1 MEVLFVSH
9 KYPPSTGGM
18 EKQSYELITGMQKC
32 AVVHKI
38 VHTGSESYL
47 QFFRRLNDRILK
59 AIHCHP
65 NISIIHFNDGLIAA
79 LSLWHSGYCHI
90 KRVVTVHGLDVVF
103 PLPLYQRFILK
114 RFNRFDH
121 IIAVSDAT
129 AQAII
134 ARGVKK
140 NKVSV
145 VANGIDH
152 DLSVSF
158 PQESW
163 SKLLQKYNLPTN
175 KKILVTLGR
184 PVKRKGFSWFIRE
197 VLPSLPED
205 TVLLMAGP
213 FQEQPNEQER
223 WLRRLPKSW
232 QHLAMLFL
240 GYPSDQVELRTLLR
254 DNRFENRLKH
264 LGKLP
269 LEDLKI
275 LLSHAH
281 AFLMPNI
288 KIEGDMEGFG
298 LVCLEASMCGTLVL
312 ASDIE
317 GITDAIIHQKNG
329 LQVAHE
335 NAEAWTNTIAEVLA
349 SEASYRERRE
359 DFRAF
364 TLANFSWD
372 KMVYGYANL
381 FRSISRPIS
390 PS

>member
-9 KYPPSTGGM
+9 KFPPSTGGM
-18 EKQSYELITGMQKC
+18 EKQSYELINGMQKC

-38 VHTGSESYL
+38 VHTGEETYL

-79 LSLWHSGYCHI
+79 LSLWHSGYSHI

-103 PLPLYQRFILK
+103 PLPLYQRFILRK
-114 RFNRFDH
+114 FNRFDH

-129 AQAII
+129 AQAIV
-134 ARGVKK
+134 ARGVDKH
-140 NKVSV
+140 KVSV

-152 DLSVSF
+152 DLSNTF
-158 PQESW
+158 PQDSW
-163 SKLLQKYNLPTN
+163 KKLLQKYNLPTD
-175 KKILVTLGR
+175 KKVLVTLGR

-197 VLPSLPED
+197 VLPSLPDD
-205 TVLLMAGP
+205 TLMLMAGP
-213 FQEQPNEQER
+213 FQQEPNNQER
-223 WLRRLPKSW
+223 WLSRLPKSW
-232 QHLAMLFL
+232 QHLCMLFL
-240 GYPSDQVELRTLLR
+240 GFPSDQVELRELLR
-254 DNRFENRLKH
+254 DDRFANRLRH

-269 LEDLKI
+269 LDDLKI
-275 LLSHAH
+275 LLSHAT

-335 NAEAWTNTIAEVLA
+335 NAAAWRNTINEVLA
-349 SEASYRERRE
+349 GELSYMERRE
-359 DFRAF
+359 AFRAF
-364 TLANFSWD
+364 TLANFSWE
-372 KMVYGYANL
+372 KMVHGYANL
-381 FRSISRPIS
+381 FQSISQQS
-390 PS
+390 PAS

>member
-1 MEVLFVSH
+1 
-9 KYPPSTGGM
+9 M

-32 AVVHKI
+32 AIVHKI
-38 VHTGSESYL
+38 VHTGDESYL

-65 NISIIHFNDGLIAA
+65 NIAIIHFNDGLIAA
-79 LSLWHSGYCHI
+79 WSLWHSGYSHI

-103 PLPLYQRFILK
+103 PLGLYQRFILK
-114 RFNRFDH
+114 KFNNFDH

-129 AQAII
+129 AQAIV
-134 ARGVKK
+134 ARGVSAQ
-140 NKVSV
+140 KVSV

-152 DLSVSF
+152 ALSPSF
-158 PQESW
+158 TEESW
-163 SKLLQKYNLPTN
+163 NNFRQKYSLPKD

-205 TVLLMAGP
+205 TLMLMAGP
-213 FQEQPNEQER
+213 FQETANKEER
-223 WLRRLPKSW
+223 WLGRLPKSW
-232 QHLAMLFL
+232 QHLCMLFL
-240 GYPSDQVELRTLLR
+240 GFPSDQAELRSLLR
-254 DNRFENRLKH
+254 DARFENRLQH

-269 LEDLKI
+269 LEDLQI
-275 LLSHAH
+275 LLSHAT

-288 KIEGDMEGFG
+288 KIDGDMEGFG

-335 NAEAWTNTIAEVLA
+335 NAAAWTNTITDVLA
-349 SEASYRERRE
+349 SEPSYRARRE
-359 DFRAF
+359 TFRDF
-364 TLANFSWD
+364 TLANFSWE
-372 KMVYGYANL
+372 KMVHGYANL
-381 FRSISRPIS
+381 FQSISTTSS
-390 PS
+390 PPHL